1 MIKKQPA
8 AQDGQSGS
16 KKGLFSKVLDFKNYV
31 EQSKVE
37 MRKVTWPTLKET
49 RTTSLVVLGFV
60 AVMVVFLGLVD
71 LGLSELIALILSA

>member
-1 MIKKQPA
+1 MIKKQPS

-16 KKGLFSKVLDFKNYV
+16 KKGIFAKVLDFKNYV
-31 EQSKVE
+31 EQSKAE

-71 LGLSELIALILSA
+71 LGLSEIIALILSA